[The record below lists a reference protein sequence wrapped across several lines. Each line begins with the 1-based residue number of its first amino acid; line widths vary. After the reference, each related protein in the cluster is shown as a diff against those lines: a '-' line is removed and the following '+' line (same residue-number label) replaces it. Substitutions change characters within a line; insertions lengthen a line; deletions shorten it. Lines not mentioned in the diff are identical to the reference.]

1 MSIGFVVVSYNS
13 EAVLGDCLKRIP
25 RHYEIVVVDN
35 ASEDKSTEVAKS
47 YATHVISNAENLGF
61 GAACNQGARLLTTTH
76 VFFLNPDAHLS
87 QSALY
92 ELERAIEKFPDAGGF
107 GPRVKNLGQTKSFR
121 SKSYIQQGRYLEDCQ
136 VPTDYAEVDFIDGAA
151 LICNRDLFLNL
162 HGFDENIFLYYEDD
176 DLSYR
181 IRCCGKALIYV
192 PQALVLHAKKSS
204 SKPKFRLH
212 YLRSWHET
220 RSRMKLSKK
229 YGLPFRSWEGKEARP
244 DPSFQVRY
252 YVEVPSGRALSG
264 RHPCA
269 GSIAS
274 GSTLKRDHAIDS
286 FASTFSSRTI

>member
-25 RHYEIVVVDN
+25 RHYEIIVVDN

-87 QSALY
+87 QGALY
-92 ELERAIEKFPDAGGF
+92 ELEKAIEKFPDAGGF

-136 VPTDYAEVDFIDGAA
+136 VPTNYAEVDFIDGAA

-229 YGLPFRSWEGKEARP
+229 YGLPFDHGREKK
-244 DPSFQVRY
+244 
-252 YVEVPSGRALSG
+252 RALIRLFRSV
-264 RHPCA
+264 
-269 GSIAS
+269 I
-274 GSTLKRDHAIDS
+274 TLKFRQAARYLGVTHALDL
-286 FASTFSSRTI
+286 SRPEVR

>member
-1 MSIGFVVVSYNS
+1 MSIGFVVVTFNS
-13 EAVLGDCLKRIP
+13 AAVLGNCLAGIP
-25 RHYEIVVVDN
+25 AGREIVVVDN
-35 ASEDKSTEVAKS
+35 CSQDQSVAIARSFGTQIIANHK
-47 YATHVISNAENLGF
+47 NLGF
-61 GAACNQGARLLTTTH
+61 GAACNLGAKRLLAPY
-76 VFFLNPDAHLS
+76 VFFLNPDAVLEKD
-87 QSALY
+87 ALF
-92 ELERAIEKFPDAGGF
+92 ELEKAIEKFPDAGGF

-151 LICNRDLFLNL
+151 LICNRDIFLKL

-229 YGLPFRSWEGKEARP
+229 YGLPFDHGMEKK
-244 DPSFQVRY
+244 
-252 YVEVPSGRALSG
+252 RALIRLFRSV
-264 RHPCA
+264 
-269 GSIAS
+269 I
-274 GSTLKRDHAIDS
+274 TLKFRQAARYLGVTHALDL
-286 FASTFSSRTI
+286 SRPEVR